1 MQHQN
6 LKQLLQFLAT
16 TPNGDKYMQF
26 VLHLAEQSVTAE
38 TLQSLIHSGKQIN
51 TMEDSQGATTETT
64 NSNTII
70 FTQKEIK
77 NMATTFKKV
86 FIANGLCA
94 HVLKKP
100 SGKNS
105 YCYEIRYR
113 ANGYDIRVSSTDL
126 QKAKEKFLHKTKPSE
141 IDKYF
146 IGSSTTNQNFST
158 LEQFTL
164 YFFETH
170 RKGKVT
176 PQTYKCDAG
185 RLKNYIF
192 PAFGK
197 IPVNQI
203 TPDKCQALLR
213 SIQENGKGK
222 TADEIYSLLSIIF
235 KGAIAYGLIQKSPLA
250 IVQHQKHV
258 KESGTALTREEETLL
273 FARLTEPNFR
283 IALAIS
289 LFTGLR
295 PNELSTAKI
304 EGDFIVAINS
314 KRKNGKV
321 EYKKI
326 PIIDR
331 LRPYIQSGIPELPTP
346 QLLRRRVQAALPN
359 HKLYDLRT
367 TFYTRCDEY
376 GVAAPARDEFV
387 GHSAGALTNAY
398 RDLSD
403 EYLLKEGK
411 KLNEWK

>member
-1 MQHQN
+1 MTNQG
-6 LKQLLQFLAT
+6 LKISATYIKKLASF
-16 TPNGDKYMQF
+16 PD
-26 VLHLAEQSVTAE
+26 AEDRI
-38 TLQSLIHSGKQIN
+38 SLYL
-51 TMEDSQGATTETT
+51 DSLFATQPPQKDAFNEQK
-64 NSNTII
+64 NSNSSAVSSLLH

-113 ANGYDIRVSSTDL
+113 SNGYDIRVSSTNL
-126 QKAKEKFLHKTKPSE
+126 QKAKEKFLSKTTPTE
-141 IDKYF
+141 IIKYYVGKNNKVGD
-146 IGSSTTNQNFST
+146 GSNLQD
-158 LEQFTL
+158 FTL
-164 YFFETH
+164 FFFEKH
-170 RKGKVT
+170 RKDKVAA
-176 PQTYKCDAG
+176 QTYKCDLN
-185 RLKNYIF
+185 RINNYIF
-192 PAFGK
+192 PCFGNVP
-197 IPVNQI
+197 INQI
-203 TPDKCQALLR
+203 TPDKCQSLIKT
-213 SIQENGKGK
+213 IQADGKGK

-235 KGAIAYGLIQKSPLA
+235 KGAIAYGIIQKSPLD
-250 IVQHQKHV
+250 IVQRKKHV
-258 KESGTALTREEETLL
+258 YESGSALSKEEETLL
-273 FARLTEPNFR
+273 FTRLNEPTFR
-283 IALAIS
+283 LASAIA

-304 EGDFIVAINS
+304 DGDFIVAINS

-331 LRPYIQSGIPELPTP
+331 LRPFIQDGIPELPTP
-346 QLLRRRVQAALPN
+346 QLLRRRISAALPN

-376 GVAAPARDEFV
+376 GVAQPARDEFV

-403 EYLLKEGK
+403 EYLLREGR
-411 KLNEWK
+411 KLNDWQ

>member
-1 MQHQN
+1 MNQN
-6 LKQLLQFLAT
+6 ELKISATYIKKLASLSDAEERISLYLDSLFACHSQQKDT
-16 TPNGDKYMQF
+16 FDKINSKTK
-26 VLHLAEQSVTAE
+26 SVS
-38 TLQSLIHSGKQIN
+38 SLIH
-51 TMEDSQGATTETT
+51 
-64 NSNTII
+64 
-70 FTQKEIK
+70 FTHKEIEK
-77 NMATTFKKV
+77 MATTFKKV
-86 FIANGLCA
+86 FIANGLAA
-94 HVLKKP
+94 HVIKKE

-113 ANGYDIRVSSTDL
+113 ANGYCIIASSTNL
-126 QKAKEKFLHKTKPSE
+126 QKAKEKFLAKTTPTE
-141 IDKYF
+141 IQKYF
-146 IGSSTTNQNFST
+146 VSSSSPTQNFAS
-158 LEQFTL
+158 LEQFAQ

-176 PQTYKCDAG
+176 AQTYKCDFG

-192 PAFGK
+192 PVLGK
-197 IPVNQI
+197 LPLNQI
-203 TPDKCQALLR
+203 TPDKCQTLIT
-213 SIQENGKGK
+213 SIKNEGKGK

-235 KGAIAYGLIQKSPLA
+235 KGAIAYGIIQKAPLA
-250 IVQHQKHV
+250 IVQRTKHV
-258 KESGTALTREEETLL
+258 NKSGSALSKDEERLL
-273 FARLTEPNFR
+273 FARLNEPNFC
-283 IALAIS
+283 IAIAIA

-304 EGDFIVAINS
+304 DGEFIVAINS

-326 PIIDR
+326 PILDR
-331 LRPYIQSGIPELPTP
+331 LRPFIQDGIPELPSP
-346 QLLRRRVQAALPN
+346 QLLRRRVSAALPN

-376 GVAAPARDEFV
+376 GLAQPARDEFV

-403 EYLLKEGK
+403 EYLLREGR